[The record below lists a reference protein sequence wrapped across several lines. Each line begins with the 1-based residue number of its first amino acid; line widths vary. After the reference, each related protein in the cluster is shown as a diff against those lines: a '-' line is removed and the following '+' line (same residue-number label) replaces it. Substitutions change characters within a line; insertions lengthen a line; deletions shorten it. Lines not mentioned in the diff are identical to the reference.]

1 LPTSGTRYADAI
13 DTVLLAAARA
23 RMTGWA
29 LTPPSPRRRGS
40 KSAGRVLSEE
50 EALEAFESVWA
61 KLRKKKEEE

>member
-1 LPTSGTRYADAI
+1 MGPHP
-13 DTVLLAAARA
+13 
-23 RMTGWA
+23 A
-29 LTPPSPRRRGS
+29 LSRGRGS